1 MTEEDKKL
9 EILLAMEDSLL
20 KASHLVSLY
29 EFAFDIRSKVV
40 FMMNLW
46 KDFYDKPHPRAK
58 EYGL

>member
-9 EILLAMEDSLL
+9 EILLKMDESLL
-20 KASHLVSLY
+20 EASRLVRLY
-29 EFAFDIRSKVV
+29 DFAFDIKSSVI

-46 KDFYDKPHPRAK
+46 KEFNGKPHPRAK